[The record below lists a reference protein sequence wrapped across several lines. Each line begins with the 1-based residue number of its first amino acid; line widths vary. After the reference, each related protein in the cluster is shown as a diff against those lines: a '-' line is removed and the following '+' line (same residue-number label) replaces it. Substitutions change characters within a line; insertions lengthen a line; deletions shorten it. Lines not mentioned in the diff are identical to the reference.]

1 VVKTYESGN
10 LVIPTSIT
18 PIKGEP
24 DCLLLTVGVAAF
36 HVRVNARSMNARPS
50 YARIVGRRA
59 TRSSPIHKRV
69 RHAAP
74 RRRADGPSGSDHI
87 NRATGATLFRT
98 FALVLIVSAKHLL
111 ERAIPHLGEKYLKS
125 GVEDNERP
133 DAAIDRSFENLN

>member
-50 YARIVGRRA
+50 YARIVGRCA
-59 TRSSPIHKRV
+59 T
-69 RHAAP
+69 
-74 RRRADGPSGSDHI
+74 RRRADGPSGSGHI